1 MELMPG
7 RLEGII
13 ETLVEDDHST
23 FQCHKTVHNSRTGG
37 SWDDEGNYEA
47 TGLESMCAGAMIYL
61 EKIGRPTVGMRI
73 GRLFGEY
80 SPEMLQAH
88 FSAVI
93 EPGE

>member
-61 EKIGRPTVGMRI
+61 EKK
-73 GRLFGEY
+73 
-80 SPEMLQAH
+80 
-88 FSAVI
+88 
-93 EPGE
+93 